1 MPINNESIGIAT
13 EVAIAKTYNVPI
25 NPNYELRA
33 EPGISDFL
41 LEGDY
46 IRKIFERENI
56 PLPVRHIAEG
66 QNPVDFVLENNKTLS
81 VKSNQNQIGKA
92 APQNI
97 GQPTNQTY
105 FNFIEA
111 QNIIPGFKL
120 NNYLA
125 ERGLSDTEENRKS
138 VFKSISIESIDL
150 LINMYWQNIF
160 ECDYLLLMYNLEN
173 HACPINNYRLFGK
186 YGNLPK
192 WNKESFSFTR
202 QLNQWNE
209 STTLKYNGVSIGE
222 FQVHNNRN
230 CLKFRFIM
238 KGVMNLLDSKLI

>member
-13 EVAIAKTYNVPI
+13 EVAIAKTYNVQI

-33 EPGISDFL
+33 EPGISNFL
-41 LEGDY
+41 LNGDY
-46 IRKIFERENI
+46 IRKIFEKENI

-105 FNFIEA
+105 FNFIETH
-111 QNIIPGFKL
+111 NVIPGFKL
-120 NNYLA
+120 ENYLS
-125 ERGLSDTEENRKS
+125 EKNLLDTEESRKL
-138 VFKSISIESIDL
+138 VFKMISIEHIDK
-150 LINMYWQNIF
+150 LINMYWKNIF
-160 ECDYLLLMYNLEN
+160 DCDYLLLIYNLEN
-173 HACPINNYRLFGK
+173 HASPMSNYRLFGK
-186 YGNLPK
+186 YGNLPTWDK
-192 WNKESFSFTR
+192 RLFSFTR
-202 QLNQWNE
+202 QLNNWAE
-209 STTLKYNGVSIGE
+209 SSTLKYNGISIGE

-238 KGVMNLLDSKLI
+238 KGIMKLLDSKLI

>member
-13 EVAIAKTYNVPI
+13 EVAIAKTYNVQI

-46 IRKIFERENI
+46 IRKIFEKENI

-120 NNYLA
+120 SNYLA

-138 VFKSISIESIDL
+138 VFKSISIEYIDL
-150 LINMYWQNIF
+150 LINMYWKNIF
-160 ECDYLLLMYNLEN
+160 ECDYLLLMYLYS
-173 HACPINNYRLFGK
+173 CGR
-186 YGNLPK
+186 
-192 WNKESFSFTR
+192 
-202 QLNQWNE
+202 
-209 STTLKYNGVSIGE
+209 
-222 FQVHNNRN
+222 
-230 CLKFRFIM
+230 
-238 KGVMNLLDSKLI
+238 